1 MKQKAK
7 KLTAIMLAVTAILT
21 SLSLVF
27 LGGGDLSVFVR
38 AQAADAESVLTF
50 KKDND
55 RLYVTDCDTSASGVL
70 TIPETYNGETVYGI
84 DSGAFDGCT
93 EITEIVIP
101 AGVWGIGFD
110 EDDNGY
116 NSGYF
121 SDCTSLQTIT
131 VDKNNS
137 HYSSV
142 DGVLFEGPK
151 LLKYPPCKADKSYTV
166 PSSISYICQYA
177 FEGSNFLEEV
187 SIPSSLEVIYELVFQ
202 NCKALKK
209 FTVEDGGKLTIAEH
223 PFDGFIF
230 DGCDSLEEIKFSP
243 NTCLCYFSEKSIY
256 FANLKSLKNITLP
269 AIFPYERKIS
279 DRAFAGLQ
287 NLENVEFL
295 TIDGRSAVTSIGDSA
310 FADCPKLKSV
320 ILPDSIT
327 KMGEGTF
334 WGCSSLEN
342 VNIPSGL
349 EEIPDYTF
357 CESGITQIEIPEG
370 VKKIGIDAFAG
381 CTMLKSI
388 TFPDSVTEIGTFAFC
403 ECTKINGINISK
415 NVEKIDDFAFAATV
429 SSEYINVDPENK
441 NYSSVDG
448 VLFNKDMTEL
458 INYPAKKAGDE
469 YIVPDTVTRVDTY
482 SFVGCDNLRSI
493 TFPESV
499 VLIDCEAVESCA
511 LLKDVYILNRECEIV
526 DNEFTIEAGVIHG
539 YTGSGAEAYA
549 KKYNRTFVALDA
561 HVHTPVEMP
570 AVAPTCT
577 VSGLTQGQK
586 CSDCGEILV
595 EQKTVPA
602 VGHTEVTDAAV
613 AASCTSPGKTEG
625 KHCSVCSEV
634 LIAQKTVDALGH
646 RDSDGDGK
654 CDVCGAAL
662 HPEKCRHI
670 CHSENKAAKFF
681 WKIICFFD
689 KFFKTNRFCSCGIS
703 HW

>member
-7 KLTAIMLAVTAILT
+7 KLTVIMLAVTAILT

-27 LGGGDLSVFVR
+27 SGGGDLSVFVR
-38 AQAADAESVLTF
+38 AQAADAENILTF
-50 KKDND
+50 KFKKNND

-93 EITEIVIP
+93 EITEIVLP
-101 AGVWGIGFD
+101 AGVVYIG
-110 EDDNGY
+110 DNY
-116 NSGYF
+116 YESYF
-121 SDCTSLQTIT
+121 SDCTSLQKIT

-137 HYSSV
+137 RYSSV
-142 DGVLFEGPK
+142 DGVLVEYSQ

-166 PSSISYICQYA
+166 PSSISSIRQYA

-187 SIPSSLEVIYELVFQ
+187 TIPSSLEAIKELAFQ

-209 FTVEDGGKLTIAEH
+209 FTVEDDSRVSI
-223 PFDGFIF
+223 DIDSYYGFMF
-230 DGCDSLEEIKFSP
+230 DGCDSLEEIKFSSG
-243 NTCLCYFSEKSIY
+243 TSLYGSKFT
-256 FANLKSLKNITLP
+256 NLKSLKHIILP
-269 AIFPYERKIS
+269 CERAHSEYGII
-279 DRAFAGLQ
+279 RNEAFRGLQ
-287 NLENVEFL
+287 NLETVEVL
-295 TIDGRSAVTSIGDSA
+295 TYDGYTKATIIGEYA

-320 ILPDSIT
+320 ILSDSIT
-327 KMGEGTF
+327 KMGEGIF

-349 EEIPDYTF
+349 EEIPDFTF
-357 CESGITQIEIPEG
+357 CALGITQIEIPEG
-370 VKKIGIDAFAG
+370 VKKIGVEAFAS
-381 CTMLKSI
+381 CENLTSI
-388 TFPDSVTEIGTFAFC
+388 VIPDSVTEIGYGAFW
-403 ECTKINGINISK
+403 ESIKINGFNIPK

-441 NYSSVDG
+441 NYTSVDG

-458 INYPAKKAGDE
+458 INYPAKKAGEE
-469 YIVPDTVTRVDTY
+469 YTVPDTVTRVDTN
-482 SFVGCDNLRSI
+482 SFLACDNLRSI

-499 VLIDCEAVESCA
+499 ALIDCEAVESCA

-526 DNEFTIEAGVIHG
+526 DDDSTIESGVIHG
-539 YTGSGAEAYA
+539 YTGSGAEEYA

-577 VSGLTQGQK
+577 ESGLTQGQK

-595 EQKTVPA
+595 ERKTVPA
-602 VGHTEVTDAAV
+602 VGHTEVADPAV

-662 HPEKCRHI
+662 QPEKCRHI

-689 KFFKTNRFCSCGIS
+689 KLFKTNRFCNCGIS

>member
-1 MKQKAK
+1 
-7 KLTAIMLAVTAILT
+7 MLAVTAILT

-27 LGGGDLSVFVR
+27 SGGGDLSVFVR
-38 AQAADAESVLTF
+38 AQAADTESVLTF

-101 AGVWGIGFD
+101 AGVADIG
-110 EDDNGY
+110 DNDCK
-116 NSGYF
+116 SYF
-121 SDCTSLQTIT
+121 SDCTSLQKFT
-131 VDKNNS
+131 VDENNS
-137 HYSSV
+137 NYSSV
-142 DGVLFEGPK
+142 DGVLVEK
-151 LLKYPPCKADKSYTV
+151 SILLKYPPCKADKSYIV
-166 PSSISYICQYA
+166 PSSISSIGQYA
-177 FEGSNFLEEV
+177 FEGNNFLEEV
-187 SIPSSLEVIYELVFQ
+187 TIPSSLEVIYQCVFQ
-202 NCKALKK
+202 NCKGLKK
-209 FTVEDGGKLTIAEH
+209 FTVEDDSRVSIAIDSY
-223 PFDGFIF
+223 DGFIF
-230 DGCDSLEEIKFSP
+230 DGCDSLAEIKFSSGTRLR
-243 NTCLCYFSEKSIY
+243 NSKFTNI
-256 FANLKSLKNITLP
+256 KSLKHIILP
-269 AIFPYERKIS
+269 FDQIRFGYSIIADE
-279 DRAFAGLQ
+279 AFRGLK
-287 NLENVEFL
+287 NLETVEIL
-295 TIDGRSAVTSIGDSA
+295 TFDGYSKTNIIGEYA

-327 KMGEGTF
+327 KMGEGAF
-334 WGCSSLEN
+334 WFCSSLES

-349 EEIPDYTF
+349 EEIPDCTF
-357 CESGITQIEIPEG
+357 GGSGITQIEILDS
-370 VKKIGIDAFAG
+370 VKKIGMYAFAS
-381 CTMLKSI
+381 CENLASI
-388 TFPDSVTEIGTFAFC
+388 VIPDSVTEIGMCAFL
-403 ECTKINGINISK
+403 ESTKINGFNISK
-415 NVEKIDDFAFAATV
+415 NVEKIDEAAFAATV

-448 VLFNKDMTEL
+448 VLFNKEMTEL

-469 YIVPDTVTRVDTY
+469 YIVPDTVTRVDTF

-499 VLIDCEAVESCA
+499 VLIDCEAVDECA
-511 LLKDVYILNRECEIV
+511 LLNDVYILNRECEIA
-526 DNEFTIEAGVIHG
+526 DYDSTIDSGAVIHG

-549 KKYNRTFVALDA
+549 KKYDRTFVALDA

-570 AVAPTCT
+570 AVAPKCT

-634 LIAQKTVDALGH
+634 LIAQKTVDAFGH

-654 CDVCGAAL
+654 CDVCGAVL
-662 HPEKCRHI
+662 QPEKCRHI

-689 KFFKTNRFCSCGIS
+689 KLFKTNRFCSCGIS